1 MVQPRFVLREQFLC
15 SIYPHQPHIA
25 QLNYRQLFTADKRER
40 EKRSALQHLMMW
52 LVSWNASSE
61 QTIKERTNTTQLA
74 VMMRK
79 VGAWDAL
86 AGKRERGHE
95 ITAARGNFSL

>member
-40 EKRSALQHLMMW
+40 KAAAFDDVIGFMKR
-52 LVSWNASSE
+52 
-61 QTIKERTNTTQLA
+61 I
-74 VMMRK
+74 
-79 VGAWDAL
+79 VGANN
-86 AGKRERGHE
+86 KRKNQTQH
-95 ITAARGNFSL
+95 N